1 MEQPIKELTVDE
13 LIEQVI
19 KLLNQE
25 GKGTK
30 QEALKAL
37 KDYQKQRKVIND

>member
-37 KDYQKQRKVIND
+37 KDYQKTKESDK